1 MSWQNYLKELINMH
15 WTILLKSDP
24 EAKGNPVLHGLRMAA
39 SALADDVEISIFLSQ
54 EAISLAFQDEQ
65 AGAQLKVQQDLLHE
79 LQELGARIYVVGL
92 EWLHQTEKSLL
103 NASIETASMKTLIR
117 QMKISDQV
125 ITL

>member
-1 MSWQNYLKELINMH
+1 MH

-39 SALADDVEISIFLSQ
+39 SAVADGVEVSVFLAQ
-54 EAISLAFQDEQ
+54 EACPLAFLDEQ
-65 AGAQLKVQQDLLHE
+65 TGAKQLVHQDLIHE
-79 LQELGARIYVVGL
+79 LQELGAKIYVVGL
-92 EWLHQTEKSLL
+92 EWLHQSEKSLL
-103 NASIETASMKTLIR
+103 NSSIEVASMKTLVR